1 MRYIFTA
8 VRLFFITLTFFA
20 GAAASFAQDST
31 YNEYQNIGSDM
42 FGRQEARYV
51 VEITNVD
58 SIVIICRISWKFTRA
73 VDGQGRIESVNQAIY
88 PGRMQPM
95 TLTGFIPGSVS
106 WEYNCRY

>member
-1 MRYIFTA
+1 MR
-8 VRLFFITLTFFA
+8 RLVSVVKPILIVLAYLANATTL
-20 GAAASFAQDST
+20 SAQDST

-42 FGRQEARYV
+42 FGRQEGRYV

-58 SIVIICRISWKFTRA
+58 DEVIICRITWRWTRG
-73 VDGQGRIESVNQAIY
+73 DGQRRTESVNQAIF

-95 TLTGFIPGSVS
+95 TLTGFVPGSVS